1 MRNVHKENTLLE
13 CQQGI
18 KYQIVCKSSATHK
31 CSLCDVSHQCHMECV
46 RLANNRFTGSI
57 YSWMTKQ
64 YIFDLEKIKEKIAE
78 IVPRVFIL
86 GIMVQKLIFWRK
98 KSWNFI
104 LFSVQIL
111 CIASTVLFLF
121 RIWDGDRYLVNLRY
135 SMRMKYNTLCTA
147 YSCTHWT
154 TEQVLVVL
162 ASRMSTLNT
171 FPE

>member
-1 MRNVHKENTLLE
+1 MLAINVTWNVCAWPT
-13 CQQGI
+13 
-18 KYQIVCKSSATHK
+18 IV
-31 CSLCDVSHQCHMECV
+31 SLDQFIHDK
-46 RLANNRFTGSI
+46 TI
-57 YSWMTKQ
+57 
-64 YIFDLEKIKEKIAE
+64 YIFDLEKLKEKIAE

-86 GIMVQKLIFWRK
+86 GIMIQKLIFRRK
-98 KSWNFI
+98 KLWNFI